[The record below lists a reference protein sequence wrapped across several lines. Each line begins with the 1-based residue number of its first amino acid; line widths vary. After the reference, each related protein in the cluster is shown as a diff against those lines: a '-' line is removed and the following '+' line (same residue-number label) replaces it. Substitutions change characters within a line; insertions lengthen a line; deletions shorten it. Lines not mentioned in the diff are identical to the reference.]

1 MSRRPAANH
10 AVIDPAFLLRNVG
23 FFRCRALFAPGSSNR
38 ERRMTAAIVPLP
50 KPQPL
55 TLSAVLA
62 HSGLPDTPPA
72 LVEAH
77 RNHRHGLWR
86 IKFSYDDG
94 EPLSMDPAQATM
106 LAGHLRH
113 IGESDLAGEVET
125 ALGQAER
132 FRKM

>member
-1 MSRRPAANH
+1 
-10 AVIDPAFLLRNVG
+10 
-23 FFRCRALFAPGSSNR
+23 
-38 ERRMTAAIVPLP
+38 MTATIVPLP
-50 KPQPL
+50 NSQPL

-77 RNHRHGLWR
+77 RNRRHGQWR
-86 IKFSYDDG
+86 IKFNYDDG

-113 IGESDLAGEVET
+113 IGEADLATEVET
-125 ALGQAER
+125 ALLQAAHYR
-132 FRKM
+132 TM